1 MEKLVHSLPFVV
13 LTIYTSFKKGKVKN
27 GHVRNEKRQ
36 CVVTTGRC
44 CTLRETNKEPAK
56 AAENVNRSQPKGH
69 RVTHLRSKCLI
80 SDGSRRI
87 KLYSMFRGHISSSVQ
102 RKLPLLFMCFS
113 FFTIICSKLITI
125 YFLLNRKFVQS

>member
-44 CTLRETNKEPAK
+44 CTLRETNMEPAK

-69 RVTHLRSKCLI
+69 QVTHLRSKCLI
-80 SDGSRRI
+80 SDGSRSSI
-87 KLYSMFRGHISSSVQ
+87 FRGHISSSVQ
-102 RKLPLLFMCFS
+102 RKLPLLFMCI
-113 FFTIICSKLITI
+113 FF
-125 YFLLNRKFVQS
+125 FLRLYVVS